1 MHMFHPVVAIVAS
14 LVLIVV
20 LSFAAADR
28 PEVKPKAIEA
38 TTKPVVATLKAKA
51 SLTKLNTP
59 HGRSIGKTMKLRGQA
74 NARWTVVSFWA
85 TWCGNCRKQTPTLVA
100 LHEKYAPLGVDFVGV
115 NLDTDRS
122 VMMQYIRDNK
132 ISWPQILTDRGWKS
146 NIVKQYDLPS
156 IPAIY
161 LIGPDG
167 TVVETGL
174 RGFKDS
180 DRRIA
185 YHIDN

>member
-1 MHMFHPVVAIVAS
+1 MHLFHPVVAIIAS
-14 LVLIVV
+14 LAAIVV
-20 LSFAAADR
+20 LAFPIVDGAGNKS
-28 PEVKPKAIEA
+28 EA
-38 TTKPVVATLKAKA
+38 VEAQTKPVAARLRSKA
-51 SLTKLNTP
+51 SLTSPNMP
-59 HGRSIGKTMKLRGQA
+59 HARSVGKKMKLRGNDDA
-74 NARWTVVSFWA
+74 KWTVVSFWA

-100 LHEKYAPLGVDFVGV
+100 LHEKYAPLGVDFIGV
-115 NLDTDRS
+115 NLDTDR
-122 VMMQYIRDNK
+122 VAMRQYIRENK
-132 ISWPQILTDRGWKS
+132 INWPQIITNNGWKS

-185 YHIDN
+185 YHLGD